1 MEHKAL
7 LPVQIQVNT
16 TWWFCSPVWV
26 WHTSFEHESSYK
38 QLFQHCMWASYRY
51 LFSI

>member
-1 MEHKAL
+1 MENKAL
-7 LPVQIQVNT
+7 LPVQVQNTT

-26 WHTSFEHESSYK
+26 WHASEHESSYK